1 MRNLTAEQSL
11 EARALLN
18 WSRVR
23 LGSRSNLSEDT
34 IREFESGRRI
44 PGPGSLTR
52 IRQALEAA
60 GVVFTSG
67 VPSLTNLA
75 EGEAGVIG
83 TNEM

>member
-1 MRNLTAEQSL
+1 
-11 EARALLN
+11 
-18 WSRVR
+18 VR
-23 LGSRSNLSEDT
+23 LGAKSNLSEDT
-34 IREFESGRRI
+34 IREFENGRRI

-67 VPSLTNLA
+67 APSLTNLA

-83 TNEM
+83 FNEM